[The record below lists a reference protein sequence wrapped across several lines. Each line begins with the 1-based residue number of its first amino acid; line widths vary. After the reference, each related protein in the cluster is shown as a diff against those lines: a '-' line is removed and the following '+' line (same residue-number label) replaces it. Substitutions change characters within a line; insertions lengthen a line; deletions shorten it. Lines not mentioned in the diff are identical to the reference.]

1 MKLRIIFSLLLIV
14 CAGFIFSGFT
24 EKKKVRLL
32 VFSKTTGFRHSSIGA
47 GKLALLKMGAAQ
59 GWLVDTTEDA
69 GFFTKD
75 NLKKYDAVLFLST
88 TGNILDSAQQQAFEQ
103 FIRSGKGFA
112 GIHAAT
118 DTEYDWP
125 WYVGLVGASFESHP
139 KQQTA
144 RLYRIDKT
152 HLSTVLL
159 PDTWERF
166 DEWYNFKN
174 INPATHPLLRIDES
188 SYTGGKNGEQHAMAW
203 YHEYDGGRAFY
214 TALGHTEASY
224 TESLFLAHLAGGISY
239 VLGIKK

>member
-69 GFFTKD
+69 GFFTND

-174 INPATHPLLRIDES
+174 INPATHTLLRIDES

-214 TALGHTEASY
+214 TALGHTDASY
-224 TESLFLAHLAGGISY
+224 TEPLFIEHLSGGINW
-239 VLGIKK
+239 VVGRK

>member
-1 MKLRIIFSLLLIV
+1 MLKKLHLVILVAASLFLLL
-14 CAGFIFSGFT
+14 AAT
-24 EKKKVRLL
+24 APKKKIRLL
-32 VFSKTTGFRHSSIGA
+32 VFSKTAGFRHASIGA
-47 GKLALLKMGAAQ
+47 GKLALIRLGEQ
-59 GWLVDTTEDA
+59 QNWLVDTTEDA
-69 GFFTKD
+69 NLFTYGQ
-75 NLKKYDAVLFLST
+75 LKQYDAVIFLST
-88 TGNILDSAQQQAFEQ
+88 TGNVLDSAQQQAFEQ

-144 RLYRIDKT
+144 RLYRTDKN
-152 HLSTVLL
+152 HLSTVML

-174 INPATHPLLRIDES
+174 INPATHTLLRIDES

-203 YHEYDGGRAFY
+203 FHEYDGGRAFY
-214 TALGHTEASY
+214 TALGHTDASY
-224 TESLFLAHLAGGISY
+224 SESLFIEHLAGGIKW
-239 VLGIKK
+239 VLGKK

>member
-1 MKLRIIFSLLLIV
+1 MKLRIIFPLLLIV

-69 GFFTKD
+69 GFFTND

-174 INPATHPLLRIDES
+174 INPATHTLLRIDES

-214 TALGHTEASY
+214 TALGHTDASY
-224 TESLFLAHLAGGISY
+224 TEPLFIDHLSGGINW
-239 VLGIKK
+239 VVGRK

>member
-174 INPATHPLLRIDES
+174 INPATHTLLRIDES

-214 TALGHTEASY
+214 TALGHTDASY
-224 TESLFLAHLAGGISY
+224 TEPLFIEHLSGGINW
-239 VLGIKK
+239 VLGRK

>member
-1 MKLRIIFSLLLIV
+1 MKFRIIFSLLLALCV
-14 CAGFIFSGFT
+14 GTLLSGFT

-32 VFSKTTGFRHSSIGA
+32 VFSKTAGFRHSSIGA
-47 GKLALLKMGAAQ
+47 GKLALLKMGSAQ
-59 GWLVDTTEDA
+59 NWLVDSTEDA
-69 GFFTKD
+69 GLFTSG
-75 NLKKYDAVLFLST
+75 NLNKYDAVIFLST

-144 RLYRIDKT
+144 RLLRIDKT
-152 HLSTVLL
+152 HLSTIML

-174 INPATHPLLRIDES
+174 INPATHTLLRIDES

-214 TALGHTEASY
+214 TALGHTDASY
-224 TESLFLAHLAGGISY
+224 TEPLFLEHLTGGINY
-239 VLGIKK
+239 VLGKK

>member
-1 MKLRIIFSLLLIV
+1 MMYYIPRFTIIALIAF
-14 CAGFIFSGFT
+14 CILTAFQSR
-24 EKKKVRLL
+24 KKSRLL
-32 VFSKTTGFRHSSIGA
+32 VFSKTTGFRHASIGA
-47 GKLALLKMGAAQ
+47 GKLALLRMGEAN
-59 GWLVDTTEDA
+59 GWQVDTTEDA
-69 GFFTKD
+69 GAFTTS
-75 NLKKYDAVLFLST
+75 NLKKYNAVIFLST
-88 TGNILDSAQQQAFEQ
+88 TGNVLDSTQQLAFEQ

-152 HLSTVLL
+152 HPATAVL

-174 INPATHPLLRIDES
+174 INPATNTLLRIDES
-188 SYTGGKNGEQHAMAW
+188 SYSGGKNGEQHAMAW
-203 YHEYDGGRAFY
+203 YHEYDGGRSFY
-214 TALGHTEASY
+214 TALGHTDASY
-224 TESLFLAHLAGGISY
+224 TEPLFIEHLTGGIKW
-239 VLGIKK
+239 VLGGK

>member
-1 MKLRIIFSLLLIV
+1 MLKKHHFVLLFSILFFLLIAAMPV
-14 CAGFIFSGFT
+14 R
-24 EKKKVRLL
+24 KKIRLL
-32 VFSKTTGFRHSSIGA
+32 VFSKTMGFRHVSIGT
-47 GKLALLKMGAAQ
+47 GKLALIRLGEQ
-59 GWLVDTTEDA
+59 QNWLVDTTEDA
-69 GFFTKD
+69 GQFT
-75 NLKKYDAVLFLST
+75 NEQLKKYDAVIFLST
-88 TGNILDSAQQQAFEQ
+88 TGNVLDSAQQQAFEQ

-174 INPATHPLLRIDES
+174 INPATHTLLRIDES

-214 TALGHTEASY
+214 TALGHTDASY
-224 TESLFLAHLAGGISY
+224 TESLFIEHLSGGIKW
-239 VLGIKK
+239 VLGRK

>member
-144 RLYRIDKT
+144 RLFRIDKT

-174 INPATHPLLRIDES
+174 INPATHTLLRIDES

-214 TALGHTEASY
+214 TALGHTDASY
-224 TESLFLAHLAGGISY
+224 TEPLFIEHLTGGIKW
-239 VLGIKK
+239 VLDRK

>member
-1 MKLRIIFSLLLIV
+1 MLLPAFFFLLI
-14 CAGFIFSGFT
+14 AAT
-24 EKKKVRLL
+24 PTKKKIRLL
-32 VFSKTTGFRHSSIGA
+32 VFSKTMGFRHASIGP
-47 GKLALLKMGAAQ
+47 GKLAMIRLGEQ
-59 GWLVDTTEDA
+59 QNWLVDTTEDA
-69 GFFTKD
+69 GLFT
-75 NLKKYDAVLFLST
+75 NERLKKYDAVIFLST
-88 TGNILDSAQQQAFEQ
+88 TGNILDSAQQKAFEQ

-144 RLYRIDKT
+144 RLYRTDNT

-174 INPATHPLLRIDES
+174 INPATHTLLRFDES
-188 SYTGGKNGEQHAMAW
+188 SYTGGKNGNLHAMAW
-203 YHEYDGGRAFY
+203 CHVYDGGRAFY
-214 TALGHTEASY
+214 TALGHTDASY
-224 TESLFLAHLAGGISY
+224 TEPLFMEHLAGGIKW
-239 VLGIKK
+239 VLGSK

>member
-1 MKLRIIFSLLLIV
+1 MKLRIIFPLLLIV

-69 GFFTKD
+69 GFFTND

-174 INPATHPLLRIDES
+174 INPATHTLLRIDES
-188 SYTGGKNGEQHAMAW
+188 SYTGGRNGEQHAMAW

-214 TALGHTEASY
+214 TALGHTDASY
-224 TESLFLAHLAGGISY
+224 TEPLFIEHLSGGINW
-239 VLGIKK
+239 VLGRK

>member
-1 MKLRIIFSLLLIV
+1 MKFRVIFSLLLAICV
-14 CAGFIFSGFT
+14 GTLLSGFT

-32 VFSKTTGFRHSSIGA
+32 VFSKTAGFRHSSIGA

-59 GWLVDTTEDA
+59 NWLVDTTEDA
-69 GFFTKD
+69 GFFTSD
-75 NLKKYDAVLFLST
+75 NLKKYDAVIFLST

-144 RLYRIDKT
+144 RLYRTDKA
-152 HLSTVLL
+152 HLSTVML

-174 INPATHPLLRIDES
+174 INPATHTLLRIDES
-188 SYTGGKNGEQHAMAW
+188 SYTGGKNGDQHAMAW
-203 YHEYDGGRAFY
+203 YHEFGGGRSFY
-214 TALGHTEASY
+214 TALGHTDASY
-224 TESLFLAHLAGGISY
+224 SEPLFLAHITGGINY
-239 VLGIKK
+239 VLGMK

>member
-1 MKLRIIFSLLLIV
+1 MKFRVIFSLLLAICV
-14 CAGFIFSGFT
+14 GTLLSGFT

-32 VFSKTTGFRHSSIGA
+32 VFSKTAGFRHSSIGA

-59 GWLVDTTEDA
+59 NWLVDTTEDA
-69 GFFTKD
+69 GFFTSD
-75 NLKKYDAVLFLST
+75 NLKKYDAVIFLST

-144 RLYRIDKT
+144 RLYRTDKA
-152 HLSTVLL
+152 HLSTVML

-174 INPATHPLLRIDES
+174 INPATHTLLRIDES
-188 SYTGGKNGEQHAMAW
+188 SYTGGKNGDQHAMAW
-203 YHEYDGGRAFY
+203 YHEFGGGRSFY
-214 TALGHTEASY
+214 TALGHTDASY
-224 TESLFLAHLAGGISY
+224 SEPLFLAHITGGINY
-239 VLGIKK
+239 VLGVK

>member
-1 MKLRIIFSLLLIV
+1 MKLRIIFPLLLIV

-69 GFFTKD
+69 GFFTND

-174 INPATHPLLRIDES
+174 INPATHTLLRIDES

-214 TALGHTEASY
+214 TALGHTDASY
-224 TESLFLAHLAGGISY
+224 TEPLFIEHLSGGINW
-239 VLGIKK
+239 VVGRK

>member
-1 MKLRIIFSLLLIV
+1 MLKKQHLVLLLTALLFLLI
-14 CAGFIFSGFT
+14 AAT
-24 EKKKVRLL
+24 PAKKKIRLL
-32 VFSKTTGFRHSSIGA
+32 VFSKTMGFRHASIGA
-47 GKLALLKMGAAQ
+47 GKLALLKIGEQ
-59 GWLVDTTEDA
+59 QNWLVDTTEDA
-69 GFFTKD
+69 GFFTSY
-75 NLKKYDAVLFLST
+75 NLKMYDAVVFLST
-88 TGNILDSAQQQAFEQ
+88 TGNILDSTQQQALEQ

-144 RLYRIDKT
+144 RLYRTDKN
-152 HLSTVLL
+152 HLSTVML

-174 INPATHPLLRIDES
+174 INPATHTLLRIDES

-203 YHEYDGGRAFY
+203 YHAYDGGRAFY

-224 TESLFLAHLAGGISY
+224 TEPLFIAHLEGGIKW
-239 VLGIKK
+239 VLGSK

>member
-1 MKLRIIFSLLLIV
+1 MLKKQHLVLLLTALLFLLI
-14 CAGFIFSGFT
+14 AAT
-24 EKKKVRLL
+24 PAKKKIRLL
-32 VFSKTTGFRHSSIGA
+32 VFSKTMGFRHASIGA
-47 GKLALLKMGAAQ
+47 GKLALLKIGEQ
-59 GWLVDTTEDA
+59 QNWLVDTTEDA
-69 GFFTKD
+69 GFFTSD
-75 NLKKYDAVLFLST
+75 NLKKYDAVVFLST
-88 TGNILDSAQQQAFEQ
+88 TGNILDSTQQQALEQ

-144 RLYRIDKT
+144 RLYRTDKN
-152 HLSTVLL
+152 HLSTVML

-174 INPATHPLLRIDES
+174 INPATHTLLRIDES

-203 YHEYDGGRAFY
+203 YHAYDGGRAFY

-224 TESLFLAHLAGGISY
+224 TEPLFIAHLEGGIKW
-239 VLGIKK
+239 VLGSK

>member
-1 MKLRIIFSLLLIV
+1 MKLLASLLL
-14 CAGFIFSGFT
+14 FIALCSSVVFSGFT

-32 VFSKTTGFRHSSIGA
+32 VFSKTTGFRHASIGA
-47 GKLALLKMGAAQ
+47 GKLALIRLGDMN
-59 GWLVDTTEDA
+59 GWEVDTTEDA
-69 GFFTKD
+69 GAFTSN
-75 NLKKYDAVLFLST
+75 NLKKYNAVIFLST
-88 TGNILDSAQQQAFEQ
+88 TGNVLDSTQQLAFEQ

-144 RLYRIDKT
+144 RLYRVDKT
-152 HLSTVLL
+152 HLSTVML

-174 INPATHPLLRIDES
+174 INPATHTLLRIDES
-188 SYTGGKNGEQHAMAW
+188 SYTGGKNGNEHAMAW

-214 TALGHTEASY
+214 TALGHTDASY
-224 TESLFLAHLAGGISY
+224 TEPLFLEHLTGGIRCL
-239 VLGIKK
+239 LGLK

>member
-1 MKLRIIFSLLLIV
+1 MKPRIIFSLLLV
-14 CAGFIFSGFT
+14 LCVGTLLSGFT

-32 VFSKTTGFRHSSIGA
+32 VFSKTAGFRHSSIGA
-47 GKLALLKMGAAQ
+47 GKLALLKIGSAHN
-59 GWLVDTTEDA
+59 WLVDTTEDA
-69 GFFTKD
+69 GFFTSD
-75 NLKKYDAVLFLST
+75 NLKKYDAVIFLST

-144 RLYRIDKT
+144 KLYRTDKS
-152 HLSTVLL
+152 HPSTITL

-174 INPATHPLLRIDES
+174 INPATHTLLRIDES
-188 SYTGGKNGEQHAMAW
+188 SYTGGKNGEKHAMAW
-203 YHEYDGGRAFY
+203 YHDYDGGRAFY
-214 TALGHTEASY
+214 TALGHTDASY
-224 TESLFLAHLAGGISY
+224 SEPLFLEHLTGGINY
-239 VLGIKK
+239 LLGKK

>member
-1 MKLRIIFSLLLIV
+1 MKLRIIFPLLLIV

-174 INPATHPLLRIDES
+174 INPATHTLLRIDES

-214 TALGHTEASY
+214 TALGHTDASY
-224 TESLFLAHLAGGISY
+224 TEPLFIEHLSGGINW
-239 VLGIKK
+239 VLGRK

>member
-1 MKLRIIFSLLLIV
+1 MKLRILFLLLLTI

-24 EKKKVRLL
+24 EKKKIRLL

-47 GKLALLKMGAAQ
+47 GKLALLKMGAAHS
-59 GWLVDTTEDA
+59 WLVDTTEDA
-69 GFFTKD
+69 GFFTSY
-75 NLKKYDAVLFLST
+75 NLKMYDAVVFLST
-88 TGNILDSAQQQAFEQ
+88 TGNILDSTQQQALEQ

-174 INPATHPLLRIDES
+174 INPATHTLLRIDES

-203 YHEYDGGRAFY
+203 YHAYDGGRAFY

-224 TESLFLAHLAGGISY
+224 TEPLFIAHLEGGIKW
-239 VLGIKK
+239 VLGSK